1 MSRNSRHDVIA
12 TARRLFA
19 RNGFHGTSMR
29 DLGKEL
35 GLLGSSLYSHVG
47 SKDELLVDVV
57 REASVQFQS
66 LADEVAASRAPA
78 VDRLDRL
85 VEGHLEILTKDP
97 DQARTFLDETRF
109 LPPTERA
116 EAVALMDRYQGVFR
130 DVIADGQAAG
140 SFRSDL
146 DVSLAANL
154 ALSLLNGTSRWF
166 EADRSLSVPE
176 LAREIQHLL
185 THGVAP

>member
-19 RNGFHGTSMR
+19 QRGFHGTSMR

-57 REASVQFQS
+57 REASVQFQG
-66 LADEVAASRAPA
+66 LAEEVAGMKAPADE
-78 VDRLDRL
+78 RLARL
-85 VEGHLEILTKDP
+85 IEGHLEILSKDP

-109 LPPTERA
+109 LPADDRH

-130 DVIADGQAAG
+130 EVIADGQRAG
-140 SFRSDL
+140 RFRADL
-146 DVSLAANL
+146 DVPLAANL
-154 ALSLLNGTSRWF
+154 TLSLLNGTSRWYQP
-166 EADRSLSVPE
+166 DGSLSVPE
-176 LAREIQHLL
+176 LAQEIEELL
-185 THGVAP
+185 TMGVST

>member
-19 RNGFHGTSMR
+19 QKGFHGTSMR

-66 LADEVAASRAPA
+66 LADEVAAMAAPA
-78 VDRLDRL
+78 PERLARL
-85 VEGHLEILTKDP
+85 VEGHLEILIKDP

-109 LPPTERA
+109 LPDDDRVD
-116 EAVALMDRYQGVFR
+116 AVALMDRYQAVFR
-130 DVIADGQAAG
+130 DVVEAGQREG
-140 SFRSDL
+140 VFRVDL

-154 ALSLLNGTSRWF
+154 TLSLLNGTSRWYS
-166 EADRSLSVPE
+166 EDGGLSVPE
-176 LAREIQHLL
+176 LAVEIQELL
-185 THGVAP
+185 TRGVQS

>member
-19 RNGFHGTSMR
+19 QKGFHGTSMR

-66 LADEVAASRAPA
+66 LADEVAAMAAPA
-78 VDRLDRL
+78 PERLARL
-85 VEGHLEILTKDP
+85 VEGHLEILIKDP
-97 DQARTFLDETRF
+97 DQQVAIAGRRLNRIQGGRGPRLGITEDLGSPCRRGHHQCKETK
-109 LPPTERA
+109 
-116 EAVALMDRYQGVFR
+116 
-130 DVIADGQAAG
+130 
-140 SFRSDL
+140 
-146 DVSLAANL
+146 N
-154 ALSLLNGTSRWF
+154 
-166 EADRSLSVPE
+166 
-176 LAREIQHLL
+176 H
-185 THGVAP
+185 